1 MQKSKPKFFYG
12 WVVVLGCLCI
22 QAAAVGI
29 IANTLSVFIVPCCE
43 DLGVARGTFTLYSS
57 FGMLGGLFMGPLW
70 GEFFK
75 NHRFKPY
82 MIGGCLIIGACMF
95 GYSVATN
102 VYHFYAIATVK
113 GIFSGMLTGVPIA
126 RILSN
131 WFIEKR
137 GTAMG
142 IALAGSGLA
151 GSIMTPI
158 VSATVQ
164 ASGWRAGFVQL
175 AIVFLII
182 TVPVILIFIRE
193 TPEEMRLKPLGWELQ
208 AQNKPEAVSVSKLSG
223 MTRAQALKSKTYWC
237 YVLGL
242 FLSSACGMGIQNN
255 IIGHLVGNG
264 FDAAYAARVFS
275 VTMLVLVPGK
285 IIVGRMYDTVGM
297 KLTTMIL
304 SLGLSASA
312 VMLAFATRSPLP
324 MIFAVIFGFA
334 NAIQTMQ
341 MPYMTGRIFGDR
353 EYTRVYGVCQPFVSL
368 GSAIGVPLSATVYD
382 LAGSYVPGFLAMAV
396 GGVLI
401 MLLMLSAFKF
411 SPRELESFDK
421 INDEIDASVSSVPIP
436 PVAAGT

>member
-1 MQKSKPKFFYG
+1 MQQSKPKFFYG
-12 WVVVLGCLCI
+12 WVVVLGCLCV

-29 IANTLSVFIVPCCE
+29 IANTLSVFIVPCCA
-43 DLGVARGTFTLYSS
+43 DLGVARGTFTLYNS

-82 MIGGCLIIGACMF
+82 MIAGCCIIGLCM
-95 GYSVATN
+95 YSYSRATS
-102 VYHFYAIATVK
+102 VYHFYIIATIK

-158 VSATVQ
+158 VAATVE

-175 AIVFLII
+175 AIVFFLI
-182 TVPVILIFIRE
+182 TVPVIFFLIKE
-193 TPEEMRLKPLGWELQ
+193 KPEDMGLKPLGWETVALQ
-208 AQNKPEAVSVSKLSG
+208 ETEAEKPTVKVSG

-237 YVLGL
+237 YVLAL
-242 FLSSACGMGIQNN
+242 FLTSACGMGVQNN
-255 IIGHLVGNG
+255 IIGHLVGTG
-264 FDAAYAARVFS
+264 FDSAYAARVFS
-275 VTMLVLVPGK
+275 LSMLILVPGK
-285 IIVGRMYDTVGM
+285 ILVGRLYDTVGV
-297 KLTTMIL
+297 KFTTVFL
-304 SLGLSASA
+304 ALGLSTSA
-312 VMLAFATRSPLP
+312 VLLSFAKRSPLP
-324 MIFAVIFGFA
+324 MVFAVIFGFA

-341 MPYMTGRIFGDR
+341 MPYITGRIFGDR
-353 EYTRVYGVCQPFVSL
+353 EYTRVYGICQPFVSM
-368 GSAIGVPLSATVYD
+368 GSAIGVPLSASVYD
-382 LAGSYVPGFLAMAV
+382 WAHSYVPGFLTMAV

-401 MLLMLSAFKF
+401 MFLMLSALKF
-411 SPRELESFDK
+411 APVELKKFDE
-421 INDEIDASVSSVPIP
+421 INDAK
-436 PVAAGT
+436 AAEAAQA